1 MSDSAVSVTAA
12 CAARVH
18 EALAREPAAHA
29 SAGLRVEVVT
39 GGCSGYQYRL
49 ALDRACDGDVV
60 IEDGGIRVIVEADH
74 LSYVRGAS
82 IDFRTDAGAAGF
94 RIDNP
99 NVVYGCGC
107 GNSFLLRDDAGAA
120 V

>member
-1 MSDSAVSVTAA
+1 MSDLAPLRDVLEAHGLSADKRFGQHFLLDLNVTRKIA
-12 CAARVH
+12 
-18 EALAREPAAHA
+18 
-29 SAGLRVEVVT
+29 
-39 GGCSGYQYRL
+39 RL
-49 ALDRACDGDVV
+49 AGPFDGDVV
-60 IEDGGIRVIVEADH
+60 IEDGGIRVIVEAEH
-74 LSYVRGAS
+74 LPFVHGAS
-82 IDFRTDAGAAGF
+82 IDFSTDAGAAGF